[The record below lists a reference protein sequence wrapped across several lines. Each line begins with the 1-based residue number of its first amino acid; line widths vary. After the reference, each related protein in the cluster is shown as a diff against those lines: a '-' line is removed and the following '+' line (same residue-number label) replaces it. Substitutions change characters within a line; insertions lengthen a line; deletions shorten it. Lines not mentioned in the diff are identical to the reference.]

1 MVTPMIEHA
10 VAEASSLRVRG
21 VSKYFAAVNGAA
33 VGALALDRVSL
44 FVSAGELVSMVG
56 PSGCGKSTLL
66 RLIAGLILPTEGDVL
81 VGDEPITAPSAERGL
96 VFQDPNLF
104 PWLTVRRNI
113 EAGLVARGV
122 LKQERGQVDKF
133 MRLVGLEGFADAFP
147 HHLSGGMAQR
157 VALARAMINHP
168 KVLLLDEPLGALDAF
183 TRMRMQDEVLRLWQ
197 ARRTTMLL
205 VTHDIDEAI
214 YMSDRI
220 VIMTQRPGRIEQIIP
235 VKMDRPRDRSSPDFL
250 RLRGDILET
259 MHFAGR
265 SLAGNGV

>member
-1 MVTPMIEHA
+1 MVSAI
-10 VAEASSLRVRG
+10 SSSTVVEGSGLRVQD
-21 VSKYFAAVNGAA
+21 VCKTFARVDQDDGRTH
-33 VGALALDRVSL
+33 ALDRASL
-44 FVSAGELVSMVG
+44 TVEAGELICFLG

-66 RLIAGLILPTEGDVL
+66 RLIAGLDTPDSGELF
-81 VGDEPITAPSAERGL
+81 VGEERITGPSAQRGL

-122 LKQERGQVDKF
+122 LNEKRGEVDDF
-133 MRLVGLEGFADAFP
+133 MRLVGLEQFANAFP

-157 VALARAMINHP
+157 VALARALINHP

-183 TRMRMQDEVLRLWQ
+183 TRMRMQDEVLRLWE
-197 ARRTTMLL
+197 ARGTTMLF

-220 VIMTQRPGRIEQIIP
+220 VLMTPRPGRIERIID
-235 VKMDRPRDRSSPDFL
+235 VTLERPRQRSSPEFL
-250 RLRGDILET
+250 RLRGDILELL
-259 MHFAGR
+259 HFSGHA
-265 SLAGNGV
+265 

>member
-1 MVTPMIEHA
+1 MVAVSEPVAIEG
-10 VAEASSLRVRG
+10 SSLRVRDA
-21 VSKYFAAVNGAA
+21 SKYFAAVNGAA
-33 VGALALDRVSL
+33 VGGLALDKVSL
-44 FVSAGELVSMVG
+44 FVSAGELVSIVG

-66 RLIAGLILPTEGDVL
+66 RLIAGLTPCSDGELS
-81 VGDEPITAPSAERGL
+81 VGDEPITGPSAERGL

-122 LKQERGQVDKF
+122 LKQERSQVDKF
-133 MRLVGLEGFADAFP
+133 MRLVGLESFADAFP

-197 ARRTTMLL
+197 SRRTTMLF

-220 VIMTQRPGRIEQIIP
+220 VIMTPRPGRIEQIIP
-235 VKMDRPRDRSSPDFL
+235 VKINRPRDRSSPDFL
-250 RLRGDILET
+250 SLRGDILQI

-265 SLAGNGV
+265 SLSGNGA

>member
-1 MVTPMIEHA
+1 MVAVSEPATIEG
-10 VAEASSLRVRG
+10 SSLRLRG
-21 VSKYFAAVNGAA
+21 TSKYFSAVDGAA
-33 VGALALDRVSL
+33 VGGLALDMVSL
-44 FVSAGELVSMVG
+44 FVSAGELVSIVG

-66 RLIAGLILPTEGDVL
+66 RLIAGLIEATEGELFVADK
-81 VGDEPITAPSAERGL
+81 PITGPSAERGL

-220 VIMTQRPGRIEQIIP
+220 VIMTPRPGRIEQIIP

-250 RLRGDILET
+250 SLLSYLLEHL
-259 MHFAGR
+259 HFAGK
-265 SLAGNGV
+265 AADV